1 MKILFFGDIVAR
13 PGRESLAKILPKIT
27 KKYKPDITIANAEN
41 SAHGKGVTENSLQEM
56 REMGIDFFTSGNH
69 VWKKEGIR
77 LLQDPANHLI
87 RPANYPEG
95 VIGKGYEIINIRT
108 QKIAIIN
115 LIGRIFFPNQYDC
128 PFRKADEILTT
139 IAKEK
144 CNAIFVDFH
153 SEATSEAR
161 AMGFYLDGKISAL
174 VGTHTHVQTADE
186 QILPKKTAYITDV
199 GMGGIKHSI
208 LGKNKNEVLNCFL
221 KQDSVSSDWEND
233 WKECIIQGVF
243 VETEKGGTAKRIE
256 RISETV
262 KNI

>member
-128 PFRKADEILTT
+128 PFRKADEIL
-139 IAKEK
+139 
-144 CNAIFVDFH
+144 
-153 SEATSEAR
+153 SEAR
-161 AMGFYLDGKISAL
+161 AMGFYLD
-174 VGTHTHVQTADE
+174 VQ
-186 QILPKKTAYITDV
+186 L
-199 GMGGIKHSI
+199 
-208 LGKNKNEVLNCFL
+208 
-221 KQDSVSSDWEND
+221 
-233 WKECIIQGVF
+233 
-243 VETEKGGTAKRIE
+243 
-256 RISETV
+256 
-262 KNI
+262 